1 MARFATANDVI
12 NRAALECGL
21 LPVNDPVSSADE
33 SFVQMTGLL
42 TSAGQELVEM
52 HPWQGLRRK
61 FDITTQVGDTG
72 TYDLPDDFGYMV
84 DQTGWDKSNRLP
96 AIGPLSAQQWSFLD
110 GTNLMGTPMYAM
122 FQQEDNKLQLYPQ
135 PPPPGVQV
143 AFQYISRNWAVAPNT
158 NPAVTQ
164 DYIKTGYDVVMYDPI
179 MIVKFL
185 ALKFKSAKGFDASAA
200 AMEFERMFLSRT
212 GKDAGAPVLSAA
224 RAGGGI
230 PLLGYNNAPW
240 TGYGS

>member
-33 SFVQMTGLL
+33 SFVQLTGLL
-42 TSAGQELVEM
+42 TSCGQELVEM
-52 HPWQGLRRK
+52 HPWQGLRK
-61 FDITTQVGDTG
+61 HYGLTTQAGDTG
-72 TYDLPDDFGYMV
+72 SYDLPDDFGYMI

-110 GTNLMGTPMYAM
+110 GSDLLDTPMYAM
-122 FQQEDNKLQLYPQ
+122 FQLEANELQIYPQ
-135 PPPPGVQV
+135 PPPVGVEV
-143 AFQYISRNWAVAPNT
+143 AFQYISRNWVQQPNT
-158 NPAVTQ
+158 SPPITQ
-164 DYIKTGYDVVMYDPI
+164 DTIQTGQDIVLYEPI
-179 MIVKFL
+179 MAVKFL
-185 ALKFKSAKGFDASAA
+185 TTKFKSAKGFDASVP
-200 AMEFERMFLSRT
+200 AMEFERIFLSRT

-224 RAGGGI
+224 RTGGGVPI
-230 PLLGYNNAPW
+230 LGYNNVPW